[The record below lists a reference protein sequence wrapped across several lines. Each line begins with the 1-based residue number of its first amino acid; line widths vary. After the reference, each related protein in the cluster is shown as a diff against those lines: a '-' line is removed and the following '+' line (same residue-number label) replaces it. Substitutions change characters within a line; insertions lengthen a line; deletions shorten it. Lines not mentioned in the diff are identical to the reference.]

1 MASKLRKGDNV
12 IILAGK
18 DKGKKGEISKMF
30 PKSNKALV
38 SGVNVV
44 IRHTKQA
51 QNSPGG
57 KISKEAPIHI
67 SNIAL
72 IENDNKVPSRIG
84 FKFVDGKKVR
94 YSKKS
99 GEVLNDWIYSKTFE
113 ILQSRNNIWFKE
125 RVFL

>member
-12 IILAGK
+12 IIIAGK
-18 DKGKKGEISKMF
+18 DKGKKGEIAKMF
-30 PKSNKALV
+30 PKTNKAIV

-44 IRHTKQA
+44 VRHTKQT

-57 KISKEAPIHI
+57 KISKEAPIHV

-72 IENDNKVPSRIG
+72 IENDNSVPSRVG

-94 YSKKS
+94 YFKKS
-99 GEVLNDWIYSKTFE
+99 GEVLNDWLYSKTFK
-113 ILQSRNNIWFKE
+113 IL
-125 RVFL
+125 